1 MGLGCALELNGLV
14 VGAHHLVWWANCF
27 LCQLGGDFLGA
38 DGGALELKPRIGGD
52 LGLEVCDKVFDLDAV
67 DAALAQ
73 GDSQVGIRLHRKGG
87 VRQEQ
92 TAIVEG
98 VGSLLVAVDLGLA
111 AEFLHKAH
119 RALNFLLDVVAAG
132 EEIELLGGANAYQVG
147 VGVDGASKVV
157 DARL

>member
-67 DAALAQ
+67 DLNF
-73 GDSQVGIRLHRKGG
+73 SQ
-87 VRQEQ
+87 
-92 TAIVEG
+92 T
-98 VGSLLVAVDLGLA
+98 LLVS
-111 AEFLHKAH
+111 E
-119 RALNFLLDVVAAG
+119 
-132 EEIELLGGANAYQVG
+132 
-147 VGVDGASKVV
+147 AS
-157 DARL
+157 